1 MDCWLFAGQGN
12 SADTGAA
19 VDDAAIGPS
28 ETAELA
34 EEPEQAAKAK
44 FGSMI
49 NLNDSSGC

>member
-19 VDDAAIGPS
+19 VDDAAIRPS
-28 ETAELA
+28 EAAELA

-44 FGSMI
+44 FGTVSVK
-49 NLNDSSGC
+49 NE